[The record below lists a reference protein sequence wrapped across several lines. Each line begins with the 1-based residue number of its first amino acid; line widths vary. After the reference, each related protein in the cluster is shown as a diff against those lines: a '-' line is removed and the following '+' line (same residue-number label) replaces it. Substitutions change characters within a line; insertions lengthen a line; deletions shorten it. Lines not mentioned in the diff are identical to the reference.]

1 MEDTGADQSGA
12 GNGEHPSPNDAAG
25 DSPAHRSEPAS
36 RADSYD
42 CAGDG
47 MRGADR
53 NAKVRG
59 AREGQRAGSFRR
71 ESAEGSEL
79 GDALSHSLDDAPAPG
94 HGAAGHREVA
104 TNDHPIRDIK
114 SFEQAAGRQRGG
126 DDAHTFL
133 RVVGAVAETVKSS
146 GEQLQPAKPA
156 VNLEGALIA
165 YDPTGSNR
173 HGDADDE
180 AHDRRE
186 ENEQHRFGPAAED
199 QRAEAGVGHGSAA
212 ITAHECV
219 GRAGGKAE
227 DKRNEV
233 PEDG

>member
-1 MEDTGADQSGA
+1 MEDAGADQSGA

-25 DSPAHRSEPAS
+25 DAPAHGGEPAS
-36 RADSYD
+36 RADSNNR
-42 CAGDG
+42 AGDG

-59 AREGQRAGSFRR
+59 TRKGQRTGSFRG

-79 GDALSHSLDDAPAPG
+79 RDALSHSLDDAPASG
-94 HGAAGHREVA
+94 HGAAGHGEVA

-133 RVVGAVAETVKSS
+133 RVVGAMAETVKCS

-156 VNLEGALIA
+156 VDLKGALIA
-165 YDPTGSNR
+165 HDPTGSNR
-173 HGDADDE
+173 HGNADDE

-199 QRAEAGVGHGSAA
+199 
-212 ITAHECV
+212 
-219 GRAGGKAE
+219 
-227 DKRNEV
+227 
-233 PEDG
+233 